1 MEMYS
6 PFARLPS
13 QNSFGKDMSEH
24 IVFENLPD
32 YTGKWDQMRGLLGSI
47 RKKRKKMCEEE
58 GGGEEGETGG
68 DN

>member
-6 PFARLPS
+6 PFQRLPS

-32 YTGKWDQMRGLLGSI
+32 YTGKWDQMRGLLGTI
-47 RKKRKKMCEEE
+47 RKKRKKMCEED
-58 GGGEEGETGG
+58 GGEETGG